1 VIDHIQ
7 ALAGRPIRVLI
18 LFHGV
23 DGSTTNNNS
32 WWYLIHRFP
41 DVRFSLAPIAT
52 RQMANLYPSVFTMG
66 GDYSWAHI
74 DVDDLY
80 THISEISRGT
90 DTTIMFLRSPKVT
103 RFVFWLTVLYM

>member
-1 VIDHIQ
+1 
-7 ALAGRPIRVLI
+7 
-18 LFHGV
+18 
-23 DGSTTNNNS
+23 
-32 WWYLIHRFP
+32 
-41 DVRFSLAPIAT
+41 
-52 RQMANLYPSVFTMG
+52 MANLYPSVFTMG